1 MQEPANMPDEV
12 TCHVDARKHE
22 SIVYQFQSMEILQV
36 LLLPIDIPLIS
47 IDAAVDVAAVP
58 VAVAVAVDDMSMDIV
73 MVILD
78 ISILFIVFRNCKRD
92 GEMRKL
98 EF

>member
-1 MQEPANMPDEV
+1 MAGRL
-12 TCHVDARKHE
+12 T
-22 SIVYQFQSMEILQV
+22 EILQV

>member
-1 MQEPANMPDEV
+1 MAGRL
-12 TCHVDARKHE
+12 T
-22 SIVYQFQSMEILQV
+22 EILQV

-47 IDAAVDVAAVP
+47 IDAAVDVA
-58 VAVAVAVDDMSMDIV
+58 AVAVAVDDMSMDIV

>member
-1 MQEPANMPDEV
+1 MPDEV

-47 IDAAVDVAAVP
+47 IDAAVDVAAV
-58 VAVAVAVDDMSMDIV
+58 AVAVDDMSMDIV